1 MLKSS
6 VPESSEKYS
15 CIFCD
20 YNTSRLS
27 QYNRHIL
34 TPKHKKLE
42 KSTDFNILSTKINK
56 KSSDYKCECGKDY
69 KERSGLW
76 RHKKVCIYKNCD
88 KEEEHILDSQSNK
101 ISDKDLIAMLVGEHK
116 KLIQQNSEMLEII
129 KGGTHNNNSHNNNKT
144 FNLNLFLN
152 ETCKDAMNIMD
163 FVETIKLKL
172 SDLENVGKNGYVEG
186 ISNIITSNL
195 KALEVNK
202 RPIHCTDKKRET
214 LYIKDENKWEKE
226 DEDKKRI
233 RKVIKKVANKNI
245 KLLQIFK
252 EVHPDCSKSS
262 SLYSDQ
268 YNKIIIEAMG
278 GAGDNDIEKEDKIIK
293 NISSI
298 TMIDKNVK
306 SEVL

>member
-6 VPESSEKYS
+6 VPESSENFN
-15 CIFCD
+15 CLLCD
-20 YNTSRLS
+20 YKTSRLS

-56 KSSDYKCECGKDY
+56 KSSEYKCECGKVY

-76 RHKKVCIYKNCD
+76 RHKKVCTYEK
-88 KEEEHILDSQSNK
+88 ILDSESNAV
-101 ISDKDLIAMLVGEHK
+101 SDKELIAMLIGEHK
-116 KLIQQNSEMLEII
+116 KLIQQNNEMIEII
-129 KGGTHNNNSHNNNKT
+129 KSGTHNTNNSHNNNKT

-152 ETCKDAMNIMD
+152 ETCKDAMNITD
-163 FVETIKLKL
+163 FVESIKLQL
-172 SDLENVGKNGYVEG
+172 SDLENVGQVGYVEG
-186 ISNIITSNL
+186 ITNIITSHL
-195 KALEVNK
+195 KALDVKK

-214 LYIKDENKWEKE
+214 LYIKDENKWERE

-233 RKVIKKVANKNI
+233 RKVIKKVANKNMR
-245 KLLQIFK
+245 LLPIFK
-252 EVHPDCSKSS
+252 EVHPDCSKSN

-278 GAGDNDIEKEDKIIK
+278 GHGENEMEKEDKIIK
-293 NISSI
+293 NISNI
-298 TMIDKNVK
+298 TIIDKN
-306 SEVL
+306 L

>member
-6 VPESSEKYS
+6 VPESSEKFS

-34 TPKHKKLE
+34 TSKHKKLE

-214 LYIKDENKWEKE
+214 VYVKDEDKWEK
-226 DEDKKRI
+226 DDGNNKI
-233 RKVIKKVANKNI
+233 RKLIKKVAYKNENLLPQY
-245 KLLQIFK
+245 KLK
-252 EVHPDCSKSS
+252 HPGCNYSESK
-262 SLYSDQ
+262 YADQ
-268 YNKIIIEAMG
+268 YSKIVIEAMG
-278 GAGDNDIEKEDKIIK
+278 GDKEKDDKIIK
-293 NISSI
+293 NISKII
-298 TMIDKNVK
+298 TLDKEELAK
-306 SEVL
+306 

>member
-6 VPESSEKYS
+6 VPESSEKFS

-27 QYNRHIL
+27 QYNRHVL

-268 YNKIIIEAMG
+268 YNKIIIEARG
-278 GAGDNDIEKEDKIIK
+278 GAGDNEKEKEDKIIK

>member
-6 VPESSEKYS
+6 VPESSEKFS

-27 QYNRHIL
+27 QYNRHVL

-278 GAGDNDIEKEDKIIK
+278 GAGDNEKEKEDKIIK